1 METRAGQWRREEET
15 ALLQRRAIRAAITQS
30 GELAMFHVCA
40 WVKSSGRVAQD
51 EIVKT
56 NNRIS
61 KSRKHTHMH
70 TLGRSPRRSGYK
82 RRRTGRSAHSAV
94 RKIGG
99 ASSSWP
105 ASRMSLISFVGS
117 RTSWSVSSAS
127 SPGTMLPACT
137 SRPWMSYMLFAGL
150 RGGSGTTPAVSNT
163 PCAGVDGAAR
173 RFGSECT
180 EA

>member
-61 KSRKHTHMH
+61 KSRKHTHMTH
-70 TLGRSPRRSGYK
+70 WAAQSP
-82 RRRTGRSAHSAV
+82 AV
-94 RKIGG
+94 RVQAK
-99 ASSSWP
+99 AHR
-105 ASRMSLISFVGS
+105 AKCSL
-117 RTSWSVSSAS
+117 R
-127 SPGTMLPACT
+127 C
-137 SRPWMSYMLFAGL
+137 
-150 RGGSGTTPAVSNT
+150 
-163 PCAGVDGAAR
+163 
-173 RFGSECT
+173 
-180 EA
+180 

>member
-61 KSRKHTHMH
+61 KSRKHTQMH
-70 TLGRSPRRSGYK
+70 TLRG
-82 RRRTGRSAHSAV
+82 AV
-94 RKIGG
+94 PGG
-99 ASSSWP
+99 Q
-105 ASRMSLISFVGS
+105 G
-117 RTSWSVSSAS
+117 TSEGAQGEV
-127 SPGTMLPACT
+127 L
-137 SRPWMSYMLFAGL
+137 
-150 RGGSGTTPAVSNT
+150 TPLL
-163 PCAGVDGAAR
+163 
-173 RFGSECT
+173 EK
-180 EA
+180 